1 MRFIIEHILQILL
14 VIALSSFFVIFFI
27 KKNKN
32 HASNKQI
39 TESELQIKFRAYE
52 RLMIFLERVE
62 PVGMLNRLSLHEMQI
77 HDIKSIL
84 VKRIIT
90 EYEYNVSQ
98 QIYVSSALWKLI
110 ESAKNLTI
118 NNIVTASD
126 SLSSN
131 STVDQFV
138 DQILKSSQSNAVIFQ
153 KAKEMLKQEV
163 LSLS

>member
-1 MRFIIEHILQILL
+1 MGFIIEHILQILL
-14 VIALSSFFVIFFI
+14 VIALGSFFLFFLI

-32 HASNKQI
+32 HVSAKLI

-52 RLMIFLERVE
+52 RLILFLERVE

-98 QIYVSSALWKLI
+98 QIYVSSATWKMI
-110 ESAKNLTI
+110 DSAKNLTI
-118 NNIVTASD
+118 NNIITASE
-126 SLSSN
+126 SLGSN

-138 DQILKSSQSNAVIFQ
+138 GQILKSSQSNVVIFQ
-153 KAKEMLKQEV
+153 KAKEMIRQEV
-163 LSLS
+163 LNLS